1 MIQDRLEAFEKMLT
15 AVQKEYADI
24 LIKMEKLKAEK
35 KTKTVTYQQLFS
47 RKLMYQNMIS
57 MYQLYGLI
65 EEENNVK
72 ID

>member
-47 RKLMYQNMIS
+47 CKLMYQNMIS

>member
-47 RKLMYQNMIS
+47 RKLMYQNRIS